1 MAYVI
6 IVTVLLLIQYTFFA
20 MRAGMA
26 RGKAEIMAPATSGDE
41 HYERCNR
48 VHLNTLEQMAVTLPA
63 MWVCATFFR
72 ADVAAGLGLVFLI
85 GRFLFSAAYINA
97 PESRAPG
104 MVIGFLANIALLLC
118 CLYTAV
124 MMLIR

>member
-6 IVTVLLLIQYTFFA
+6 LVTVLLLAQYTFFA

-26 RGKAEIMAPATSGDE
+26 RGKAEIVAPATSGDE

-48 VHLNTLEQMAVTLPA
+48 VHLNTLEQIIVTLPT

-72 ADVAAGLGLVFLI
+72 ADVAALLGMVFLI
-85 GRFLFSAAYINA
+85 GRFLFSAAYIKA
-97 PESRAPG
+97 PESRALG
-104 MVIGFLANIALLLC
+104 MATGFLANMALLLC
-118 CLYTAV
+118 CLYAGV
-124 MMLIR
+124 AMLLR